1 MNEIHYQLD
10 LLKAMNQ
17 RLTDR
22 EKMYVKICESAVDAF
37 LHYSFEKGTAVT
49 LGPWKDYFDFE
60 VRDARDF
67 EYLFDAVDEAY
78 VLPLREVFYLEK
90 TGGETAKAECRLK
103 GGKRWFQFR
112 AKVYYDQGGRP
123 TDKVVSV
130 SDITRY
136 QTQNEELTY
145 LACYDE
151 LTGLYNRNYFVRFL
165 GEYVRNASETGNTV
179 TVMILDVD
187 DFHKINDSLGLV
199 VGDELVQQF
208 AAFLKGLCRDNVI
221 ACHLHTDVYCLAIY
235 APTEEVCADSI
246 YKAIRRRIKEPFQ
259 ISGGPE
265 IRITVSIGVAEYPEA
280 ATTALELINCAEIV
294 VYKSKDLGKNNIQ
307 YFNLPARDEFFNA
320 TELENKLRKA
330 VANHS
335 FILHYQPQYY
345 AGNRKLRG
353 VEALIRW
360 KDEQSHMISPADFIP
375 VAEKNG
381 SIISIGRWVVEES
394 VRQYA
399 VWRRQFGFSFIVS
412 INISALQYRKEDF
425 VDSILSVL
433 NKYQVS
439 PSEVELEITESIL
452 IDDFQSVY
460 EKLKILRDYGIRISL
475 DDFGTGFSSLSYL
488 KKLPIDTLKIDK
500 SFIDTV
506 LTDSATRVITESIV
520 NMVKS
525 LGYDSVAEGVENE
538 KQYQYLHAI
547 GCDVI
552 QGYLFS
558 KPLSAEEM
566 ERVLLSGETTE
577 R

>member
-17 RLTDR
+17 RLTER
-22 EKMYVKICESAVDAF
+22 ERMYVKICESAADAF
-37 LHYSFEKGTAVT
+37 LYYSFEKGTVAM

-60 VRDARDF
+60 IRDARDF
-67 EYLFDAVDEAY
+67 ALFFDAVDEDY

-90 TGGETAKAECRLK
+90 TGEETAKAECRLK
-103 GGKRWFQFR
+103 GGKRWFRFC
-112 AKVYYDQGGRP
+112 AKVYYDRNGSP
-123 TDKVVSV
+123 ADKVVSV

-136 QTQNEELTY
+136 RTQNEELTY

-165 GEYVRNASETGNTV
+165 GEYVRDASETGNTV

-187 DFHKINDSLGLV
+187 DFHKINDGLGLV

-208 AAFLKGLCRDNVI
+208 AGFLKGLCRDNVI

-246 YKAIRRRIKEPFQ
+246 YKAIRQRIREPFQ

-307 YFNLPARDEFFNA
+307 YFNLPARDDFFNA
-320 TELENKLRKA
+320 IELENKLKKA
-330 VANHS
+330 VTNHS

-360 KDEQSHMISPADFIP
+360 KDEQAHMISPADFIP

-381 SIISIGRWVVEES
+381 SIIPIGRWVVEES

-399 VWRRQFGFSFIVS
+399 AWRRQFGFSFIVS
-412 INISALQYRKEDF
+412 INISALQYRREDF

-433 NKYQVS
+433 SKYHVS

-525 LGYDSVAEGVENE
+525 LGFDSVAEGVENE

-566 ERVLLSGETTE
+566 ESVLLGGETIE